1 LYEFVPESL
10 PVLSIDTATVADA
23 LSIQPVFHFPSPL
36 SNSSDRITVCAVKP
50 ETTNNVNKTINCSF
64 FSMVPSPICV
74 KNVGNYKLDSKKLPI
89 AYESIPKTNQPGV
102 ISNITLLLNVL
113 IKILRT

>member
-1 LYEFVPESL
+1 
-10 PVLSIDTATVADA
+10 
-23 LSIQPVFHFPSPL
+23 
-36 SNSSDRITVCAVKP
+36 
-50 ETTNNVNKTINCSF
+50 
-64 FSMVPSPICV
+64 MVPSPICV